1 MLNEISDLASKYE
14 FIKEVRGA
22 GFMIGIDFGVP
33 CRDIALKLME
43 KGLLVSCT
51 AMNVIRL
58 VPPLILTKNEVD
70 EILEI
75 LKEVFDELNEN

>member
-1 MLNEISDLASKYE
+1 MLNKIADLASNYE

-22 GFMIGIDFGVP
+22 GFMIGIDFGSP
-33 CRDIALKLME
+33 CREIAVKMME

-51 AMNVIRL
+51 ALNVIRL
-58 VPPLILTKNEVD
+58 VPPLILTRKEVD

-75 LKEVFDELNEN
+75 LQEVFNEMIEN